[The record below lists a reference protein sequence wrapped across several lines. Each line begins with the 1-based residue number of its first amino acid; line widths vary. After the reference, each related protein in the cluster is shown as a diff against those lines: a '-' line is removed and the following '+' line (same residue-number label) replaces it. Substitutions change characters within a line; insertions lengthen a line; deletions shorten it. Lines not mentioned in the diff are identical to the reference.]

1 MYLNFSMIHCS
12 QEKVLDLEKTK
23 TTQANEIANL
33 KRRVKKLEKK
43 RSLRTHKLKRL
54 YKVSLSAR
62 VESSRDEESLGE
74 DASKQERIN
83 AIDADEDINLVNVQ
97 DDADKE
103 MYDVGT
109 VTGDEVFA
117 KQEVVAKD
125 VNLTVDEVTLAQD
138 LNVPVNAAS
147 ALIKAEVQDKGKG
160 KMIEPEPVKKMM
172 LVIEVGERL
181 VLFQKVVDDDFGEAG
196 IWHVLMD
203 QVSYLAKDKDLD
215 MECTKVE
222 SPRQFTAL
230 EAYVARLRRNIPQ
243 GLRRKHFKAYKQ
255 SPPPAHS
262 ASLTSNT
269 IHTVLRGEP
278 NPQVIMEYLVN
289 ISKRRA
295 FWSLNEDILKIND
308 SDYQYAVSIKEDT
321 AYPCLHSPK
330 TTKET
335 SSIRRIQRRPIRHI
349 KDICMT
355 RSSSNELFTPYKEP
369 EQEFRSSRRHFKTLS
384 LDELRSPD
392 FNLLSDQEY
401 SEEEVAE
408 TMAETMEQ
416 YMSKTRTDY
425 RSGVGCEQCKG
436 PHYTKD
442 CPLKEE
448 GKILEEAY
456 YMQFDGP
463 FQGGGYR
470 ATTPGFYQR
479 NNANPS
485 YQE

>member
-1 MYLNFSMIHCS
+1 MP
-12 QEKVLDLEKTK
+12 
-23 TTQANEIANL
+23 
-33 KRRVKKLEKK
+33 RR
-43 RSLRTHKLKRL
+43 
-54 YKVSLSAR
+54 
-62 VESSRDEESLGE
+62 
-74 DASKQERIN
+74 
-83 AIDADEDINLVNVQ
+83 
-97 DDADKE
+97 
-103 MYDVGT
+103 
-109 VTGDEVFA
+109 
-117 KQEVVAKD
+117 
-125 VNLTVDEVTLAQD
+125 
-138 LNVPVNAAS
+138 
-147 ALIKAEVQDKGKG
+147 
-160 KMIEPEPVKKMM
+160 
-172 LVIEVGERL
+172 
-181 VLFQKVVDDDFGEAG
+181 
-196 IWHVLMD
+196 
-203 QVSYLAKDKDLD
+203 
-215 MECTKVE
+215 
-222 SPRQFTAL
+222 L

-278 NPQVIMEYLVN
+278 NPQVITEYLVN

-349 KDICMT
+349 KDLCMT

-425 RSGVGCEQCKG
+425 RSGVARPKIDNKDQFELKG
-436 PHYTKD
+436 
-442 CPLKEE
+442 
-448 GKILEEAY
+448 
-456 YMQFDGP
+456 
-463 FQGGGYR
+463 
-470 ATTPGFYQR
+470 
-479 NNANPS
+479 
-485 YQE
+485 